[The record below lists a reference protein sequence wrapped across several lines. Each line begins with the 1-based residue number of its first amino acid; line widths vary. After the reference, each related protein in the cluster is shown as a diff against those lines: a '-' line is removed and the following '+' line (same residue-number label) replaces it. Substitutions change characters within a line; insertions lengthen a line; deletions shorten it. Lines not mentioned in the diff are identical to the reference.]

1 VEELLLHMYVL
12 DLQIGNKITEV
23 PVLVL
28 DQMSVKV
35 MSSDCLASQYGDGDE
50 DCGCI
55 PNSGTRWW

>member
-1 VEELLLHMYVL
+1 VEELLLHVYVL

-23 PVLVL
+23 PALVL
-28 DQMSVKV
+28 DQMSVKL
-35 MSSDCLASQYGDGDE
+35 MSSDCLAPQYGNG